1 MSIQGMNGT
10 KKIKAIFIESESAKK
25 KREEWPVVC
34 DARGNVIWLPL
45 LKRSA
50 FAISKRQQRRIN
62 I

>member
-1 MSIQGMNGT
+1 MAPKDKSY
-10 KKIKAIFIESESAKK
+10 FIEAKVPRE